1 VENRFQRLP
10 FKCNL
15 QRYSADVNAPAPTHG
30 CFPLHIACE
39 HGNLAAVERLLT
51 AGSRVSAGA
60 LSDAGST
67 PLHLVGRRTLNQ
79 VDT

>member
-1 VENRFQRLP
+1 
-10 FKCNL
+10 
-15 QRYSADVNAPAPTHG
+15 
-30 CFPLHIACE
+30 
-39 HGNLAAVERLLT
+39 VERLLT

-67 PLHLVGRRTLNQ
+67 PLHLVGLRTLNQ